1 MELRSRRK
9 LLKISQ
15 KKLGEKVGVTNDYI
29 SNLERYNKTPSLN
42 LAKKISDYLIEE
54 AQKKN
59 IPKEIF
65 TIENIF
71 FTEH

>member
-71 FTEH
+71 FTEQ

>member
-1 MELRSRRK
+1 MELRNRRR

-15 KKLGEKVGVTNDYI
+15 KKLAENIGVTNDYI
-29 SNLERYNKTPSLN
+29 SSLERNNKTPSLN
-42 LAKKISDYLIEE
+42 LAKKISDYLTEE
-54 AQKKN
+54 AQKQN

-71 FTEH
+71 FMK